1 MLKQTERGI
10 EIIDGIFNIYIL
22 EAFFIVYFVCVG
34 HLQSLSSTGNF
45 FLWCLNK
52 DDQFAKTCIKI
63 G

>member
-45 FLWCLNK
+45 FLFFWGK
-52 DDQFAKTCIKI
+52 YTF
-63 G
+63 